1 MARYISEGEFA
12 EMRQRGAFYE
22 GYVVAVGYAY
32 YSYVDPEGSF
42 DHHTRCNG
50 GSLLVQ
56 FLDVSQQ
63 AYTASLLGGEGD
75 ARRSS
80 THIAPHWKEEV
91 ADCQNQENR
100 IKTTLIRPK
109 TTSIQW
115 SHF

>member
-32 YSYVDPEGSF
+32 YSYVDTEGSF

-91 ADCQNQENR
+91 ADW
-100 IKTTLIRPK
+100 PK
-109 TTSIQW
+109 SGKQD
-115 SHF
+115 